1 MINLKDRKTKKVDI
15 FNIFNILFMSILA
28 FATIFPFYYV
38 VIISVGK
45 YEEIT
50 RQLIYIFP
58 TSIDLQAY
66 KVILNAKN
74 IGQSFLVSTFVTVVG
89 TLFSM
94 ALTIAAAYGICKKEM
109 PGRNIILTYIVFTM
123 FFSAGLIPY
132 YLTVKGVGLINS
144 IFVLIIPLGINTFY
158 LIILKNF
165 FTTIPPSLEESAKID
180 GANDIYILY
189 KIVLPTSAP
198 IIATLILFYAVDR
211 WNEWWHAMLFIS
223 DQSNFPLQMVLREI
237 LFDFSQTQGNSIGA
251 AMRASKINIYPR
263 SVQMAI
269 VVVTALPIILV
280 YPFLQK
286 YFTKGIM
293 IGSVKE

>member
-1 MINLKDRKTKKVDI
+1 MVKLVGRKMKKVGVFNTI
-15 FNIFNILFMSILA
+15 NIFVMSLLA
-28 FATIFPFYYV
+28 FISIFPLYYV
-38 VIISVGK
+38 VIVSLGK
-45 YEEIT
+45 YEEVA
-50 RQLIYIFP
+50 RQAIYIFP

-66 KVILNAKN
+66 KVIMGAGNLL
-74 IGQSFLVSTFVTVVG
+74 QSFFVSTFVTIVG
-89 TLFSM
+89 TAFSM
-94 ALTIAAAYGICKKEM
+94 ILTIAAAYGLCKKAM
-109 PGRNIILTYIVFTM
+109 PGRNFLLILVLITM
-123 FFSAGLIPY
+123 FFNAGLIPY
-132 YLTVKGVGLINS
+132 YLTVKGLGLINN
-144 IFVLIIPLGINTFY
+144 ILVLIIPLGISTFY

-189 KIVLPTSAP
+189 KIVLPTAAP
-198 IIATLILFYAVDR
+198 IIATLILFYAVDH

-223 DQSNFPLQMVLREI
+223 DKKLFPMQMVLREV

-251 AMRASKINIYPR
+251 AIKASKMNIYPR

-269 VVVTALPIILV
+269 VVLTALPILLA

-293 IGSVKE
+293 IGSIKE

>member
-1 MINLKDRKTKKVDI
+1 MLIETKKRTKGFDLY
-15 FNIFNILFMSILA
+15 NIVNILFLSLLA
-28 FATIFPFYYV
+28 FIMIFPLYYV
-38 VIISVGK
+38 VIVSVGK
-45 YEEIT
+45 YEEIA
-50 RQLIYIFP
+50 RQTLYIFP
-58 TSIDLQAY
+58 TSIDWEAY
-66 KVILNAKN
+66 KVILQANN
-74 IGQSFLVSTFVTVVG
+74 ILQSFGNSVFVTIVG
-89 TLFSM
+89 TAFSM
-94 ALTIAAAYGICKKEM
+94 ILTIAAAYGLCKKAM
-109 PGRNIILTYIVFTM
+109 PFRNIILSFVIFTM

-132 YLTVKGVGLINS
+132 YLTVKGVGLINN
-144 IFVLIIPLGINTFY
+144 IFVMVIPLGINTFY

-165 FTTIPPSLEESAKID
+165 FTTIPASLEESAKID

-223 DQSNFPLQMVLREI
+223 DKAKYPLQMILREI
-237 LFDFSQTQGNSIGA
+237 LFDFSQTTGSSIGA
-251 AMRASKINIYPR
+251 AIKASKIHIYPR

-269 VVVTALPIILV
+269 VVITAAPILIV

-293 IGSVKE
+293 IGSIKE